1 MSCSKIKPS
10 TGSISKKSKLLMI
23 KKHIYKSREELY
35 EAVANRCAQQVTR
48 GIEKQGRASLVVPG
62 GSTPAP
68 VFKKLSAMSLNWH
81 NVKVAPSDDRWVSNE
96 HEQSNEKLIRET
108 LLTDK
113 AEKAEFV
120 SLKTDFSSPQKGC
133 RQAEANFNQIE
144 KPIDLVLLGMG
155 GDGHFASLFP
165 GVKNFD
171 KATALDSKEKC
182 IAIDATGCSVAGSLT
197 DRISL
202 TLAAILDSHVV
213 ALLITGD
220 EKLNVIENAM
230 KEADTE
236 VEPTVD
242 EDVASYPIVKLLKQ
256 TKTPIEIYWAA

>member
-1 MSCSKIKPS
+1 
-10 TGSISKKSKLLMI
+10 MI
-23 KKHIYKSREELY
+23 TKYFFKSREELY

-48 GIEKQGRASLVVPG
+48 GIEKQGRASLIVPG

-68 VFKKLSAMSLNWH
+68 VFEKLSAMSLNWH

-96 HEQSNEKLIRET
+96 HNQSNEKLIRET
-108 LLTDK
+108 LLIDK

-120 SLKTDFSSPQKGC
+120 SLKTNYPSPQEG
-133 RQAEANFNQIE
+133 RQQAEENFNQIE

-165 GVKNFD
+165 GIQNFD
-171 KATALDSKEKC
+171 EATELGGRDKC
-182 IAIDATGCSVAGSLT
+182 VAIDATGCPVAGSLT

-213 ALLITGD
+213 ALLITGK
-220 EKLNVIENAM
+220 EKLDVVEKAM
-230 KEADTE
+230 KEATSE
-236 VEPTVD
+236 AESTSNERVD
-242 EDVASYPIVKLLKQ
+242 SYPITKLFKQ
-256 TKTPIEIYWAA
+256 SKTPVEIYWAI